1 MTTKFTLSV
10 LCFVFC
16 VNSSFGFT
24 VDKAIVA
31 GVKSYYDSKLLKD
44 GIVSNK
50 STKEE
55 IVFAYFESADD
66 SSDFELA
73 SSSFS
78 VLNSETNFLFDDFN
92 GDGKQDV
99 FTKVGRIEG
108 VEKWWDYLILEK
120 KGSAYSVSI
129 ISNDDLLN
137 AVASEVCSYFFKAS
151 YNGKLSGVC
160 NCFAD
165 GDYDGN
171 VYKSTYA
178 EAALDA
184 GKLVVIKNTPFVMET
199 IETTEM
205 VFKLD
210 TTFMAGKEEYSLK
223 AFTGFDDAGFLP
235 IDTLGEVI
243 NLIAGGTLR
252 MELENTTAEDK
263 YEIAAKE
270 IFESMQE
277 MNLPVGKSFGR
288 PRVEKVD
295 LKKSE
300 IIVVVFYGNL
310 ISNEGTSV
318 RLRVGLN
325 GEMVA
330 ND

>member
-1 MTTKFTLSV
+1 MTTKFTLTALCVV
-10 LCFVFC
+10 LSSI
-16 VNSSFGFT
+16 SSFGFS
-24 VDKAIVA
+24 VDKAVIA
-31 GVKSYYDSKLLKD
+31 GVKSYYDSKLLGDK
-44 GIVSNK
+44 VVANK

-55 IVFAYFESADD
+55 FSYAYFESADD

-73 SSSFS
+73 ISSFS
-78 VLNSETNFLFDDFN
+78 LLNSESNFLFDDFN

-99 FTKVGRIEG
+99 FTKVYRIDG

-129 ISNDDLLN
+129 ISNDELLN
-137 AVASEVCSYFFKAS
+137 GGGTEVCSYFFKAS

-165 GDYDGN
+165 GDFDGN

-184 GKLVVIKNTPFVMET
+184 GKLAVIKNTPFVMEI

-210 TTFMAGKEEYSLK
+210 TTFMAGKEEYSLQ
-223 AFTGFDDAGFLP
+223 AFTGFMDDGFLP

-252 MELENTTAEDK
+252 MELENLTAEDN
-263 YEIAAKE
+263 YEISAKE

-277 MNLPVGKSFGR
+277 LNLPIGRSFGR
-288 PRVEKVD
+288 PKVEKVD

-310 ISNEGTSV
+310 ISNQGTTV

-325 GEMVA
+325 GEIME
-330 ND
+330 

>member
-1 MTTKFTLSV
+1 MTTKFTLAA
-10 LCFVFC
+10 LCV
-16 VNSSFGFT
+16 VMSSISSFGFT

-31 GVKSYYDSKLLKD
+31 GVKSYYDSKLLGDK
-44 GIVSNK
+44 VVANK

-55 IVFAYFESADD
+55 FSYAYFESGDD

-73 SSSFS
+73 ISSFS
-78 VLNSETNFLFDDFN
+78 MLNSESNFLFDDFN

-120 KGSAYSVSI
+120 KGSAYNVSI

-137 AVASEVCSYFFKAS
+137 GGGTEVCSYFFKAS
-151 YNGKLSGVC
+151 YSGKLSGVC

-165 GDYDGN
+165 GDFDGN

-184 GKLVVIKNTPFVMET
+184 GKLVVVKNTPFVMET
-199 IETTEM
+199 VETTEM
-205 VFKLD
+205 MFKLD
-210 TTFMAGKEEYSLK
+210 TTFMAGKEEYSLR
-223 AFTGFDDAGFLP
+223 AFTGFDDGFLP

-252 MELENTTAEDK
+252 MELDNNTAEDK
-263 YEIAAKE
+263 YEISSKE
-270 IFESMQE
+270 IFEAMQE
-277 MNLPVGKSFGR
+277 LNLQVGKSFGR

-295 LKKSE
+295 MKKSE

-310 ISNEGTSV
+310 MSNQGTTV

-325 GEMVA
+325 GEMM
-330 ND
+330 N

>member
-1 MTTKFTLSV
+1 MTTKFTLSA
-10 LCFVFC
+10 LCFLFC
-16 VNSSFGFT
+16 FNSSFGFT

-31 GVKSYYDSKLLKD
+31 GVRSYYDSKLLKE

-78 VLNSETNFLFDDFN
+78 VINSETNFLFDDFN

-99 FTKVGRIEG
+99 FTKVGRIDG

-137 AVASEVCSYFFKAS
+137 AGASEVCSYFFKAS
-151 YNGKLSGVC
+151 YNGKLSGIC

-178 EAALDA
+178 EAAVDA
-184 GKLVVIKNTPFVMET
+184 GKLVVIKNTAFVMET
-199 IETTEM
+199 LETTELK
-205 VFKLD
+205 FKLD

-223 AFTGFDDAGFLP
+223 AFTDFNDEYLP
-235 IDTLGEVI
+235 LDTLGEVI

-263 YEIAAKE
+263 YEISVKE

-277 MNLPVGKSFGR
+277 LNLPVGKSFGR

-310 ISNEGTSV
+310 ISNEGTAV

>member
-1 MTTKFTLSV
+1 MTTKFTLV
-10 LCFVFC
+10 ALCVMLSSI
-16 VNSSFGFT
+16 SSFGFS
-24 VDKAIVA
+24 VDKAVIN
-31 GVKSYYDSKLLKD
+31 GVKSYYDSKLMGDK
-44 GIVSNK
+44 IVANK

-55 IVFAYFESADD
+55 FSFAYFESADD

-78 VLNSETNFLFDDFN
+78 ILNSETNFLFDDFN

-120 KGSAYSVSI
+120 KGSAYTVSI

-137 AVASEVCSYFFKAS
+137 GGGSEVCSYFFKAS
-151 YNGKLSGVC
+151 YNGKLSGAC
-160 NCFAD
+160 NCFTD

-184 GKLVVIKNTPFVMET
+184 GKLMVIKNTPFVMEI

-263 YEIAAKE
+263 YEISAKE

-325 GEMVA
+325 GEMIA